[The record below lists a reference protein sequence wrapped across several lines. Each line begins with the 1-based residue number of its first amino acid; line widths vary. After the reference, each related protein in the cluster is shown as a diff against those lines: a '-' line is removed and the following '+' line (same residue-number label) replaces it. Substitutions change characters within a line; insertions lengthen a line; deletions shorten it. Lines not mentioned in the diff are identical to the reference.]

1 MAKKLYDVAAKVGSY
16 VDQSGNEKNRYQN
29 LGVILEGKYGP
40 YLLLNRWV
48 NVAGLPC
55 DPDKDSVIVSLFPPR
70 DFAGGGSP
78 PPQSNTDDEVVF

>member
-29 LGVILEGKYGP
+29 LGVFWMGSTDRTFFSTVGSTSLGFLAIRTRIPSSSRCSLHGTS
-40 YLLLNRWV
+40 R
-48 NVAGLPC
+48 VAG
-55 DPDKDSVIVSLFPPR
+55 
-70 DFAGGGSP
+70 P